1 MIAFDT
7 NVLIYAEDA
16 GDEGGRHARAATLLS
31 RLANTGALI
40 PVQVLSEFVNVCRNK
55 ALVPLDLA
63 VGKVGN
69 YRLLFDTPQTEVAD
83 VQKAALVAG
92 RYKLQF
98 FDALIVIVSARAG
111 ASLLLSEDMQDGLEI
126 EELRIINP
134 FNPANHDAIE
144 RLLQTNP

>member
-16 GDEGGRHARAATLLS
+16 SDEGGRHARAATLLS

-63 VGKVGN
+63 VEKVGN
-69 YRLLFDTPQTEVAD
+69 YRLLFETPLTEVVD
-83 VQKAALVAG
+83 VQKAALVAR

-98 FDALIVIVSARAG
+98 FDALIVVVAARAG
-111 ASLLLSEDMQDGLEI
+111 ASILLSEDMQDGLEI